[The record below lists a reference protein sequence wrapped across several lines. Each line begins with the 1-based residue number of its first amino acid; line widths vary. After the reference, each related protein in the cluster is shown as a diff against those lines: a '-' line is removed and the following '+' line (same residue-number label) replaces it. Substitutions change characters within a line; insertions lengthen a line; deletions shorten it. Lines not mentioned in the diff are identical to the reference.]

1 MNEKEQL
8 NKVQRWAIKHGSHDL
23 TAESMAE
30 LKAIT
35 GGKMNRKDTKEMI
48 AISRV
53 LLEAHKRI
61 ITHFD
66 AQNNLSKKQWTDL
79 VEESF
84 DGLPASVWLE
94 FIKMDATA

>member
-1 MNEKEQL
+1 MKEKD
-8 NKVQRWAIKHGSHDL
+8 A
-23 TAESMAE
+23 
-30 LKAIT
+30 
-35 GGKMNRKDTKEMI
+35 KEML

-61 ITHFD
+61 IAHFD
-66 AQNNLSKKQWTDL
+66 VANNLSKKQWTDL

-94 FIKMDATA
+94 FIKMDVTK